1 MLRGCVVWGILRM
14 YKAKYLLE
22 ELVRI
27 NTYVRLN

>member
-1 MLRGCVVWGILRM
+1 MASTHVWGNLRM
-14 YKAKYLLE
+14 YKAKYLRE